1 MTVLNP
7 SDGDSSIILELTKL
21 EIKLICQLVHV
32 YMLSNAESKLLGGR
46 LIQSL
51 KDQTDCYIDNPFL
64 MGVFEN
70 ILQAPEQAVT
80 VQECYLD
87 TYEKF
92 YENTNW

>member
-7 SDGDSSIILELTKL
+7 SDGGSSIILELTKL

-32 YMLSNAESKLLGGR
+32 YMLNDTEPKPLGGR
-46 LIQSL
+46 LVQSL
-51 KDQTDCYIDNPFL
+51 KDQTDCYVDTPSL
-64 MGVFEN
+64 MGVFESM
-70 ILQAPEQAVT
+70 LQAPAQAVT